1 MKEVSFW
8 YVLNGLFTNYIEKV
22 RTKLK
27 YHFCKST
34 LFLIY
39 SELLTL
45 HLIRGQ
51 FGEDHEHI
59 NLL

>member
-27 YHFCKST
+27 YHF
-34 LFLIY
+34 L
-39 SELLTL
+39 
-45 HLIRGQ
+45 Q
-51 FGEDHEHI
+51 I
-59 NLL
+59 NSIFNM